1 MTPTKNYFSVWDVN
15 RLHDLGKIENK
26 IYLDIIKLSTIS
38 THSSMIQTFFSKS
51 LLILSIDKC
60 KQLKAWFHP
69 TTDDESLDLCLLLL

>member
-1 MTPTKNYFSVWDVN
+1 MN
-15 RLHDLGKIENK
+15 RLHDLGKIENE

-38 THSSMIQTFFSKS
+38 THSSMIQTFFSKL

>member
-1 MTPTKNYFSVWDVN
+1 MN

-38 THSSMIQTFFSKS
+38 THSSMIQTFFSKL